1 MKLCLVENSELA
13 GLLAFVVWTELG
25 SLVLLTGFDCVLQFG
40 LLTGFCGLV
49 SSGYANRFFGRVV
62 QV

>member
-25 SLVLLTGFDCVLQFG
+25 DCVLQFEYA
-40 LLTGFCGLV
+40 GFDC
-49 SSGYANRFFGRVV
+49 FDC
-62 QV
+62 